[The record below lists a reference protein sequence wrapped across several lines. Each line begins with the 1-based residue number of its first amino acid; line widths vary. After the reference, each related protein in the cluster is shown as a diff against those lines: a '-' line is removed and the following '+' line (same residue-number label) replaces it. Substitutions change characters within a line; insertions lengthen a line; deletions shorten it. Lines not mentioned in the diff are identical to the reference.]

1 MELTMEFKLNT
12 RNTNWDDKDNTCWLH
27 EAGYKEEDITEEIKP
42 KFNKRYSYFFT
53 KYINNTT
60 PEEEQ
65 LWHKGWLR

>member
-1 MELTMEFKLNT
+1 MELTMEFKLNA

-27 EAGYKEEDITEEIKP
+27 EAGYKAEDITEEIET
-42 KFNKRYSYFFT
+42 KFKKRYSYFFT

-65 LWHKGWLR
+65 PWHKRWLC